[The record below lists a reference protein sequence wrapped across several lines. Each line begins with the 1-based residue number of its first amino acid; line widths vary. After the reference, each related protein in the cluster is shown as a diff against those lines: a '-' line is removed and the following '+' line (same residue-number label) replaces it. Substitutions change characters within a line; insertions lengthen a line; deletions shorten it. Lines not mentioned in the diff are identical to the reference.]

1 MRDLFRFVLRGAWPG
16 VAFSMG
22 LMIMIWG
29 SLGAFIFLH
38 PLYLAYALTP
48 GAITGIVIW
57 FVAGKA
63 NKPLTAGV
71 RFAIGSGVIAGFLLM
86 MSIYQMAVTMNVTLL
101 EYIDLPSLIMR
112 IAVFGMGIGGLGGLA
127 CPGARQYL
135 NRKSN
140 LTYRERTRLYEAA
153 EEEAR
158 TARQRN
164 ASARV
169 ITHTSGLTV

>member
-1 MRDLFRFVLRGAWPG
+1 MRDLFRCVLRGAWPG

-22 LMIMIWG
+22 LMIMVWG

-38 PLYLAYALTP
+38 PLYLTYALTP
-48 GAITGIVIW
+48 GAITGFVIW
-57 FVAGKA
+57 FVAGKS
-63 NKPLTAGV
+63 NKPLTAGL
-71 RFAIGSGVIAGFLLM
+71 RFAIGSAVIASFLLM
-86 MSIYQMAVTMNVTLL
+86 TSLYQMAVTMNATQL

-112 IAVFGMGIGGLGGLA
+112 ISVFGMGIGGLGGLA

-135 NRKSN
+135 NRKST
-140 LTYRERTRLYEAA
+140 LTCRERTRLYEAA

-158 TARQRN
+158 TARERN

-169 ITHTSGLTV
+169 ITHPPGLTV